1 MLKFLAI
8 AFLFFM
14 LMLSLLGF
22 SVIRMIKRTFFGGG
36 GGGNE
41 KKGQQR
47 RQASASSSEQ
57 QQKKQYREESASNL
71 QRKKIFTK
79 EEGEYVD
86 YEEVR

>member
-22 SVIRMIKRTFFGGG
+22 SVIRMIKRTFFG